1 MNESSPE
8 SAHDSARQSATPGSA
23 NSAARIL
30 VVEDDGA
37 LNEMLAEELGGQGWQ
52 VETSRSA
59 EGGYELAAAF
69 RPDVVVTDLQLP
81 KADGMRLLE
90 SLLRLPRPPAVL
102 MITAFATVERAVQAL
117 KAGADNFLTKPLD
130 IEHFLIACQR
140 LAENRRLRDEVDQ
153 YRDTSAERGF
163 HDMLGNSRAML
174 ELFDQIKRIARA
186 DGAVLVSGPSG
197 AGKERVARALH
208 AESRRADKPFLA
220 VNCAAVPAELMES
233 EFFGYTAGA
242 FTGADRARPGLF
254 READGGTLFLD
265 EISEMPLALQA
276 RLLRALQDGRI
287 RPVGEEREIQVDV
300 RVVAATNRDLG
311 ECVSTGSFREDLFY
325 RLEAF
330 QLEVPPL
337 AVRESDI
344 ELLAQE
350 FLLEHARA
358 AERPARRLGEDALEC
373 LRTHDWPGNVRELSN
388 AIERAVTFCNGE
400 VVRAEDLP
408 ARVRR
413 GRHPAEQPAADVESA
428 IPGTLLEGKVLPT
441 LAELRRRYVRFVL
454 ERTGGNKRRAAA
466 LLGVGR
472 RTLYRW
478 LENEE
483 N

>member
-1 MNESSPE
+1 MS
-8 SAHDSARQSATPGSA
+8 QS
-23 NSAARIL
+23 ARIL

-37 LNEMLAEELGGQGWQ
+37 LNEMLAEELGSQGWQ

-59 EGGYELAAAF
+59 EGGYELAAEF

-81 KADGMRLLE
+81 KADGMQLLE

-102 MITAFATVERAVQAL
+102 MITAFGTVERAVQAL

-130 IEHFLIACQR
+130 IEHLLIACQR
-140 LAENRRLRDEVDQ
+140 LVEQRRLRDELDEF
-153 YRDTSAERGF
+153 RDGSGLRGF
-163 HDMLGNSRAML
+163 HGMLGSSPPML
-174 ELFDQIKRIARA
+174 ALYDQIQRIARA

-208 AESRRADKPFLA
+208 AESRRADAPFVA

-233 EFFGYTAGA
+233 EFFGYAAGA
-242 FTGADRARPGLF
+242 FTGADKARLGLF

-265 EISEMPLALQA
+265 EISEMPLPLQA
-276 RLLRALQDGRI
+276 RMLRALQDGRI

-300 RVVAATNRDLG
+300 RVVAASNRDLG
-311 ECVSTGSFREDLFY
+311 SCVAAGSFREDLYY

-337 AVRESDI
+337 SERSGDI

-358 AERPARRLGEDALEC
+358 ADRPARRLGDDALACIRAHE
-373 LRTHDWPGNVRELSN
+373 WPGNVRELSN

-400 VVRAEDLP
+400 IVGAEDLP

-413 GRHPAEQPAADVESA
+413 GREREAGPAVTSGDGP
-428 IPGTLLEGKVLPT
+428 IPGKLLEGDVLPT
-441 LAELRRRYVRFVL
+441 LEELRGRYVRYVL

-478 LENEE
+478 LESEGRNPKAVNGEW
-483 N
+483 

>member
-1 MNESSPE
+1 MTGSP
-8 SAHDSARQSATPGSA
+8 
-23 NSAARIL
+23 RIL
-30 VVEDDGA
+30 VVEDDSA
-37 LNEMLAEELGGQGWQ
+37 LNEMLAEELRGQGWQ

-59 EGGYELAAAF
+59 EGGFELAAEF
-69 RPDVVVTDLQLP
+69 RPDLVVTDLQLP
-81 KADGMRLLE
+81 GADGMRLLE

-102 MITAFATVERAVQAL
+102 MITAFGTVEGAVAAL

-140 LAENRRLRDEVDQ
+140 LVEHRRLRDELDQ
-153 YRDTSAERGF
+153 LRDGSGERGF
-163 HDMLGNSRAML
+163 HGMLGISRAML
-174 ELFDQIKRIARA
+174 DLFDQIERIAPA
-186 DGAVLVSGPSG
+186 DGAVLVTGPSG
-197 AGKERVARALH
+197 VGKERVARALH
-208 AESRRADKPFLA
+208 AESRRAVNPFIA
-220 VNCAAVPAELMES
+220 VNCAAVPADLMES
-233 EFFGYTAGA
+233 EFFGYAAGA
-242 FTGADRARPGLF
+242 FTGADKARPGFF

-265 EISEMPLALQA
+265 EISEMPLPLQA

-300 RVVAATNRDLG
+300 RVIAASNRDLA
-311 ECVSTGSFREDLFY
+311 ECVVEGSFREDLFY

-337 AVRESDI
+337 SGRGADI

-350 FLLEHARA
+350 FVLRHARA
-358 AERPARRLGEDALEC
+358 ADRPARRLGDDALEG
-373 LRTHDWPGNVRELSN
+373 LLAHDWPGNVRELSN

-400 VVRAEDLP
+400 VIGIEDLP

-413 GRHPAEQPAADVESA
+413 SGARAGEHAEGP
-428 IPGTLLEGKVLPT
+428 IPEQLLEGDMLPT
-441 LAELRRRYVRFVL
+441 LDELRRRYAGYVL

-478 LENEE
+478 LDAESNEQKE
-483 N
+483 SDGGE

>member
-1 MNESSPE
+1 MSGP
-8 SAHDSARQSATPGSA
+8 ATQP
-23 NSAARIL
+23 ARIV

-37 LNEMLAEELGGQGWQ
+37 LNEMLAEELAGQGWQ
-52 VETSRSA
+52 VKTSRSA
-59 EGGYELAAAF
+59 EGGYELAAEF

-81 KADGMRLLE
+81 RADGMQLLE

-102 MITAFATVERAVQAL
+102 MITAFGTVERAVQAL

-140 LAENRRLRDEVDQ
+140 LVENRRLRDELNE
-153 YRDTSAERGF
+153 YRDGSGERGF
-163 HDMLGNSRAML
+163 HGMLGNSRAML
-174 ELFDQIKRIARA
+174 ELYDQIERIARA

-208 AESRRADKPFLA
+208 AESRRSEKPFVA
-220 VNCAAVPAELMES
+220 VNCAAVPADLMES
-233 EFFGYTAGA
+233 EFFGYAAGA
-242 FTGADRARPGLF
+242 FTGADKARPGLF

-265 EISEMPLALQA
+265 EISEMPLPLQA

-287 RPVGEEREIQVDV
+287 RPVGEEREIHVDV
-300 RVVAATNRDLG
+300 RVVAASNRDLG
-311 ECVSTGSFREDLFY
+311 ECVSAGHFREDLYY

-330 QLEVPPL
+330 QIEVPPL
-337 AVRESDI
+337 TERGNDI

-350 FLLEHARA
+350 LLLEHARA
-358 AERPARRLGEDALEC
+358 AGRPARRLGDDALEC
-373 LRTHDWPGNVRELSN
+373 IRAHDWPGNVRELSN

-400 VVRAEDLP
+400 VVGAEDLP

-413 GRHPAEQPAADVESA
+413 DTESPASRTSIDEP
-428 IPGTLLEGKVLPT
+428 IPGKLLEGEVLPT
-441 LAELRRRYVRFVL
+441 LDELRRRYVGYVL
-454 ERTGGNKRRAAA
+454 QRTGGNKRRAAA

-478 LENEE
+478 LESDDSE
-483 N
+483 NGE

>member
-1 MNESSPE
+1 MTE
-8 SAHDSARQSATPGSA
+8 SATESARESP
-23 NSAARIL
+23 RIL

-37 LNEMLAEELGGQGWQ
+37 LNDMLAEELGSQGWQ

-59 EGGYELAAAF
+59 EGGYELAVEF
-69 RPDVVVTDLQLP
+69 RPDLVVTDLQLP
-81 KADGMRLLE
+81 KADGMQLLE
-90 SLLRLPRPPAVL
+90 SLLRLPRPPTVL
-102 MITAFATVERAVQAL
+102 MITAFGTVERAVAAL

-130 IEHFLIACQR
+130 VEHFLIACQR
-140 LAENRRLRDEVDQ
+140 LVEHRRLRDELDEF
-153 YRDTSAERGF
+153 RDSSGERGY
-163 HDMLGNSRAML
+163 HGMLGNSRAML
-174 ELFDQIKRIARA
+174 ELYDQIGRIARA
-186 DGAVLVSGPSG
+186 DGAVLVAGPSG

-208 AESRRADKPFLA
+208 AESRRSEQPFVA
-220 VNCAAVPAELMES
+220 VNCAAVPADLMES
-233 EFFGYTAGA
+233 EFFGYAAGA
-242 FTGADRARPGLF
+242 FTGADRARGGLF

-265 EISEMPLALQA
+265 EISEMPLPLQA

-300 RVVAATNRDLG
+300 RVVAATNRELG
-311 ECVSTGSFREDLFY
+311 ACVRDGSFREDLYF

-330 QLEVPPL
+330 QVEVPPL
-337 AVRESDI
+337 TARGNDI

-350 FLLEHARA
+350 FLLQHARA

-373 LRTHDWPGNVRELSN
+373 LRAHDWPGNVRELNN

-400 VVRAEDLP
+400 VVGVEDLS

-413 GRHPAEQPAADVESA
+413 GGERTTGGNGP
-428 IPGTLLEGKVLPT
+428 IPDKLLEGDILPS
-441 LAELRRRYVRFVL
+441 LEELRRRYVHYVL

-478 LENEE
+478 LGGEENE
-483 N
+483 NP

>member
-1 MNESSPE
+1 MSEP
-8 SAHDSARQSATPGSA
+8 ATQSAR
-23 NSAARIL
+23 IV

-37 LNEMLAEELGGQGWQ
+37 LNEMLAEELAGQGWQ
-52 VETSRSA
+52 VKTSRSA
-59 EGGYELAAAF
+59 EGGYELAAEF

-81 KADGMRLLE
+81 RADGMQLLE

-102 MITAFATVERAVQAL
+102 MITAFGTVERAVQAL
-117 KAGADNFLTKPLD
+117 KTGADNFLTKPLD

-140 LAENRRLRDEVDQ
+140 LVENRRLRDELNE
-153 YRDTSAERGF
+153 YRDGSGERGF
-163 HDMLGNSRAML
+163 HGMLGNSRAML
-174 ELFDQIKRIARA
+174 ELVDQIERIARA

-208 AESRRADKPFLA
+208 GESRRAEKPFVA
-220 VNCAAVPAELMES
+220 VNCAAVPADLMES
-233 EFFGYTAGA
+233 EFFGYAAGA
-242 FTGADRARPGLF
+242 FTGADKARPGLF

-265 EISEMPLALQA
+265 EISEMPLPLQA

-287 RPVGEEREIQVDV
+287 RPVGEEREIRVDV
-300 RVVAATNRDLG
+300 RVVAASNRDLG
-311 ECVSTGSFREDLFY
+311 ECVSAGHFREDLYY

-330 QLEVPPL
+330 QIEVPPL
-337 AVRESDI
+337 VERGNDI

-358 AERPARRLGEDALEC
+358 AGRPARRLGDDALEC
-373 LRTHDWPGNVRELSN
+373 IRAHDWPGNVRELSN

-400 VVRAEDLP
+400 VVGAEDLP
-408 ARVRR
+408 ARVCRDTAPPVSR
-413 GRHPAEQPAADVESA
+413 ASEDEPVPDK
-428 IPGTLLEGKVLPT
+428 LLEGDVLPT
-441 LAELRRRYVRFVL
+441 LDELRRRYVGYVL

-478 LENEE
+478 LDAESKKPKEPDGGK
-483 N
+483 

>member
-1 MNESSPE
+1 MTDSSAE
-8 SAHDSARQSATPGSA
+8 TGK
-23 NSAARIL
+23 IL

-37 LNEMLAEELGGQGWQ
+37 LNDMLAEELSGQGWQ

-59 EGGYELAAAF
+59 EGGYELAAGF

-81 KADGMRLLE
+81 KADGMQLLE

-102 MITAFATVERAVQAL
+102 MITAFGTVERAVQAL

-140 LAENRRLRDEVDQ
+140 LADNRRLRDELDE
-153 YRDTSAERGF
+153 YRGGAGERGF
-163 HDMLGNSRAML
+163 HGMLGNSQAMQV
-174 ELFDQIKRIARA
+174 LFDQIERIARA

-197 AGKERVARALH
+197 AGKEQVARALH
-208 AESRRADKPFLA
+208 AESRRGEKPFVA

-233 EFFGYTAGA
+233 EFFGYAAGA
-242 FTGADRARPGLF
+242 FTGADKARSGLF

-265 EISEMPLALQA
+265 EISEMPLPLQA
-276 RLLRALQDGRI
+276 RMLRALQDGRI
-287 RPVGEEREIQVDV
+287 RPVGEEHEIQVDV
-300 RVVAATNRDLG
+300 RVVAASNRDLA
-311 ECVSTGSFREDLFY
+311 ECVRAGSFREDLYY

-337 AVRESDI
+337 AARGSDI

-358 AERPARRLGEDALEC
+358 ADRPARRLGDDALAC
-373 LRTHDWPGNVRELSN
+373 LRAHDWPGNVRELSN

-400 VVRAEDLP
+400 VVGAGDLP

-413 GRHPAEQPAADVESA
+413 GADSGRPDTSADLEES
-428 IPGTLLEGKVLPT
+428 IPGRLLEGDVLPT
-441 LAELRRRYVRFVL
+441 LEELRGRYVRYVL

-478 LENEE
+478 LDSEENE
-483 N
+483 NP